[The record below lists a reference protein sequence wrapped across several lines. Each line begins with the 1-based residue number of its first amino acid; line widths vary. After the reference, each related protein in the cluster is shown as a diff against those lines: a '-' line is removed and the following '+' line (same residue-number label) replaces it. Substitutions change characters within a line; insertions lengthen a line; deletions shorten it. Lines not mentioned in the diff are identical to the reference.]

1 MQNRLK
7 SKVMW
12 MAVLAQ
18 VVLILT
24 ATGVIDIQVVD
35 TVKIIGTS
43 VIEVLT
49 LFAVLN
55 NPTDSKG
62 F

>member
-1 MQNRLK
+1 
-7 SKVMW
+7 